1 MKHSLIHFE
10 PKIIEQNVGYTY
22 RNREGAKDRER
33 ETDKCK
39 ERTSEEIDKK
49 NKGRKNCREWRC

>member
-10 PKIIEQNVGYTY
+10 LKIIRQNEGYKKGIEIG
-22 RNREGAKDRER
+22 RKIER